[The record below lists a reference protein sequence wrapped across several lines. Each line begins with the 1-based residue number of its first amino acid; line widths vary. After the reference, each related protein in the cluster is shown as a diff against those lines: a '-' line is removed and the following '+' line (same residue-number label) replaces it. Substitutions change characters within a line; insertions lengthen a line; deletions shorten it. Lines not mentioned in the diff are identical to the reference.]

1 MNTQFWIILIGVVI
15 VAWFALG
22 MIYNLRRGDA
32 ILKWLRRGLPGIGPK
47 TTFRWLGT
55 SVVEMSIQQAKRPF
69 RRLDTL
75 LVLAPRDVFW
85 MMLMAR
91 LQGRED
97 FIIFRG
103 HLYASPPVDL
113 ELVDPKSWSG
123 RMALKQARSRNWE
136 SRPYGELQLM
146 APRGQLD
153 LAAQTLDHLHSVMDE
168 LSPRYLRFSLR
179 HQSPHLE
186 IHLPFPNTRTVDAQV
201 YFEALRTLA
210 QRIAE
215 RPASNTHL
223 PGG

>member
-1 MNTQFWIILIGVVI
+1 MNTQSWVILIGVVI

-32 ILKWLRRGLPGIGPK
+32 VLKWLRGGLPSIGPK

-97 FIIFRG
+97 FMIFRG
-103 HLYASPPVDL
+103 HLHASPLVDL
-113 ELVDPKSWSG
+113 ELVDPRSWSG
-123 RMALKQARSRNWE
+123 RMALKQAHSRNWE
-136 SRPYGELQLM
+136 SRPYGEMQLM
-146 APRGQLD
+146 APRGLLD
-153 LAAQTLDHLHSVMDE
+153 LAAQTLEHIDPAMRK
-168 LSPRYLRFSLR
+168 LSSRYIRFSLR
-179 HQSPHLE
+179 RQSPHLE
-186 IHLPFPNTRTVDAQV
+186 IHLPFPDTHTVDAQQ
-201 YFEALRTLA
+201 YFEALRALA
-210 QRIAE
+210 QQVAE
-215 RPASNTHL
+215 RPASGH
-223 PGG
+223 PSA